1 MATQSRFISFEE
13 RRKRIEIVLRRREWS
28 WYRLSQEMNMAQTT
42 VQRLFKF
49 KLPNGK
55 EPDPQISMI
64 RRLARA
70 TNTSMG
76 FWLDRKET
84 Q

>member
-1 MATQSRFISFEE
+1 MASSRFLSFDD
-13 RRKRIEIVLRRREWS
+13 RRKRIEIVLRRRDWT

-42 VQRLFKF
+42 VQRLFKV
-49 KLPNGK
+49 KRADGG
-55 EPDPQISMI
+55 EPDPPISII

-76 FWLDRKET
+76 FWLDRKPVE
-84 Q
+84 